1 MKLIK
6 YHHSAQIRR
15 FSIIIFIVLVLFSSC
30 LTHRNLEYLQYQNDE
45 GTILY
50 NDSDIPDYKLKPWDE
65 LYIDIKSLDDPT
77 TNVFQQ
83 VGKQQSNTG
92 YGVTPYSASL
102 SSYMIDKSGFLELPF
117 IGNILVEDRTI
128 PEVTSMLTDSLN
140 SILSNP
146 TVTVKLVNRYVSVFG
161 EVKNPGHFA
170 YAQEKLTIFGAI
182 SLAGDITD
190 YGDRNDVILVRNE
203 NGNNKRI
210 NIDLTSSNIM
220 SSEYYYIRPNDM
232 LYVKPMNK
240 KFWGLNQFPWALLL
254 SSIST
259 AVLLYT
265 AFGK

>member
-1 MKLIK
+1 M
-6 YHHSAQIRR
+6 QIRN
-15 FSIIIFIVLVLFSSC
+15 FSFITVFAATLLSSC
-30 LTHRNLEYLQYQNDE
+30 VTHRNLEYLQYRNGDGTTLFNDTE
-45 GTILY
+45 
-50 NDSDIPDYKLKPWDE
+50 IPDYKLKPWDE

-83 VGKQQSNTG
+83 VGKQQSTG

-102 SSYMIDKSGFLELPF
+102 SSYMIDRSGYLELPF
-117 IGNILVEDRTI
+117 IGNILVQDRTI
-128 PEVTSMLTDSLN
+128 PEVTSMLTDSLY

-146 TVTVKLVNRYVSVFG
+146 TVTVRLVNRYVSVFG
-161 EVKNPGHFA
+161 EVRNPGHFA

-220 SSEYYYIRPNDM
+220 ASEFYYIRPNDM
-232 LYVKPMNK
+232 LYIKPMNK
-240 KFWGLNQFPWALLL
+240 KFWGLNEFPWTLLL